1 MSDTPVFRHGQFVWR
16 EIMTSSVDD
25 TLRFY
30 GEVVGW
36 KHETSNM
43 PDGNSY
49 TMFKVGEKPIG
60 GCMKL
65 PMEGIPPHWSLYVS
79 VADVDATA
87 KKAEKAGGKLLFGPG
102 DAGGIGRFAAIADPQ
117 GAAISLWKSN
127 SGDGERSAD
136 QRPGAGEFCWEQLNT
151 TDPNGAH
158 PFYAAVFGW
167 TDKPFSG
174 GGDMDVWSAGEV
186 QVASRMQAPP
196 GTPPHWLTYVVVD
209 TLEAANRRVTKHGG
223 TVLMP
228 KIDIPTVGS
237 ISVVQDNVGAVIGL
251 FEAPR

>member
-1 MSDTPVFRHGQFVWR
+1 MTTSDTPVFRHGQFVWR

-25 TLRFY
+25 SLRFY

-36 KHETSNM
+36 KHETAKM
-43 PDGNSY
+43 P
-49 TMFKVGEKPIG
+49 
-60 GCMKL
+60 
-65 PMEGIPPHWSLYVS
+65 
-79 VADVDATA
+79 
-87 KKAEKAGGKLLFGPG
+87 
-102 DAGGIGRFAAIADPQ
+102 
-117 GAAISLWKSN
+117 
-127 SGDGERSAD
+127 DGERSAD
-136 QRPGAGEFCWEQLNT
+136 QRPGVGEFCWEQLDT
-151 TDPNGAH
+151 TDPKGAH

-174 GGDMDVWSAGEV
+174 GGDMNVWSAGDV
-186 QVASRMQAPP
+186 QVASRMQAPA
-196 GTPPHWLTYVVVD
+196 GHATAVAHLRRGD
-209 TLEAANRRVTKHGG
+209 TLEAANRRVGKHGG